1 MRKHSRIWAVLGLL
15 ILTICLWGCGDK
27 AGTTT
32 EKKESISSLS
42 ESDYGKYMDAYLDYA
57 NAHENDH
64 AGYKCGYAMTLDAA
78 DYPVLVMAYLKDD
91 QSSSDDYYDDDYYG
105 EYDSDYSDD
114 RSEAGSPY
122 MYWDFLGYKDGEV
135 ETIEELTASED
146 ERIIIN
152 CDGIVAKRKDS
163 SEGQIYLIKKGKWQ
177 ELYSYAI
184 DRSQG
189 VALAYINGKD
199 GKQTVKFQDED
210 GNLTTANDFE
220 KEIKKLFRTIYGKND
235 YYTETIKNMT
245 LYEILA
251 DDTVAVSPVLYAG
264 EKDAADDY
272 NEASAIYNKM
282 QFQTV
287 VSDMKEQW
295 IHTQNGLYSYLVDD
309 RYHMV
314 KPDTDDKFY
323 ELDCKG
329 LLRRDMNWIKDTK
342 FVEEADGAFFAEWL
356 SDWARDYLDNDQ
368 INDDP
373 YKSFSD
379 VEDEAWIENE
389 LGMGDKTGE
398 TDQDDI
404 TPKTNDDE
412 IVLTVD
418 EKKEMLSSFVQW
430 FYSEERLSKLAA
442 WNELTGASSPLIG
455 YWQGEHVGMAVM
467 NYTDPKHGGL
477 YFYILNDE
485 HGSCSNGSSSNT
497 GFYTIYAGSE
507 KDNIKVWLDYG
518 AEKGLIKVVDDT
530 HITLQYENYEY
541 KEVTE
546 TLTKGEVPDTI
557 LDQYTGNWI
566 GGTDGNGKSD
576 DISVSVDDDNG
587 DIYINS
593 NRTNLWSHYEDS
605 VCLYNGD
612 GVLVR
617 MSTETDQ
624 AYDPA
629 FGYFPQYT
637 TTTLIL
643 DDETLDYVS
652 CHRFNEGTDKTFR
665 VVMQGYGYK
674 RVPEGEEPWETAYR
688 NYMEYIED
696 SKCALFYLND
706 DDIPE
711 IYFYDTGHV
720 GTYED
725 GSVHIYENVNGHGDK
740 SVCRIQP
747 NTLVYAP
754 RSNKF
759 VTTKGSDLEG
769 HELNGEELKVY
780 SGSSLTDGKNPND
793 YQHGISI
800 LEKDNLTGE
809 KVIFYDTVEA
819 AKKAL
824 MGN

>member
-1 MRKHSRIWAVLGLL
+1 MRKYSKIWAVLGLL

-32 EKKESISSLS
+32 EKKEGANSLS
-42 ESDYGKYMDAYLDYA
+42 KSDYGKYMDAYLDYA

-64 AGYKCGYAMTLDAA
+64 AGYDCGYAMTLDAA
-78 DYPVLVMAYLKDD
+78 DYPVLVMIYLKAD
-91 QSSSDDYYDDDYYG
+91 QNSSDDDYYD
-105 EYDSDYSDD
+105 EYDSDYSDE

-122 MYWDFLGYKDGEV
+122 MYWDFLGYKNGEV
-135 ETIEELTASED
+135 ERIEELTASED
-146 ERIIIN
+146 ERVIIN

-163 SEGQIYLIKKGKWQ
+163 SEGQIYLLKKGKWQ

-184 DRSQG
+184 DGSQG
-189 VALAYINGKD
+189 VALAYINSKD

-295 IHTQNGLYSYLVDD
+295 IHTQDGLYSYLVDD

-455 YWQGEHVGMAVM
+455 YWQGEHIGMAVI
-467 NYTDPKHGGL
+467 NYTDIKYGGL
-477 YFYILNDE
+477 YFYILNTLED
-485 HGSCSNGSSSNT
+485 GRMG
-497 GFYTIYAGSE
+497 YTKIYEG
-507 KDNIKVWLDYG
+507 N
-518 AEKGLIKVVDDT
+518 AEKIRLNNHMDLKLEDDT
-530 HITLQYENYEY
+530 HITLAYKLRNGDWNEAVEY
-541 KEVTE
+541 SES
-546 TLTKGEVPDTI
+546 LTKGEVSQTI
-557 LDQYTGNWI
+557 LDEYAGKWI
-566 GGTDGNGKSD
+566 DVFGEKGCI
-576 DISVSVDDDNG
+576 DISFDAEHG
-587 DIYINS
+587 DININGEK
-593 NRTNLWSHYEDS
+593 TNDS
-605 VCLYNGD
+605 PEKAENTYLYSSD
-612 GVLVR
+612 GVLVCLA
-617 MSTETDQ
+617 SDVTQ
-624 AYDPA
+624 AYDSEY
-629 FGYFPQYT
+629 GSFPQYA
-637 TTTLIL
+637 TTTLTL
-643 DDETLDYVS
+643 NDSELSYEVEGYYDDRTDNTV
-652 CHRFNEGTDKTFR
+652 RINEN
-665 VVMQGYGYK
+665 GYGYE

-711 IYFYDTGHV
+711 IYFYDTGYV

-725 GSVHIYENVNGHGDK
+725 GSVHIYENVKSNGDR
-740 SVCRIQP
+740 SVCCIQP

-759 VTTKGSDLEG
+759 VITQGSDLEG
-769 HELNGEELKVY
+769 HELNGEKLEAY
-780 SGSSLTDGKNPND
+780 NGRTMTEGKDPND
-793 YQHGISI
+793 YQHGISF
-800 LEKDNLTGE
+800 LAEDNLTGE
-809 KVIFYDTVEA
+809 KVIFYDTVEE

>member
-114 RSEAGSPY
+114 KSEAGSPY
-122 MYWDFLGYKDGEV
+122 MYWDFLGYKNGEV
-135 ETIEELTASED
+135 ERIEELTASED
-146 ERIIIN
+146 ERVIIN

-210 GNLTTANDFE
+210 GNLTTANDYE
-220 KEIKKLFRTIYGKND
+220 KEIKKLFRTIYGKNY
-235 YYTETIKNMT
+235 YYTETIQNMT
-245 LYEILA
+245 LYELLA

-264 EKDAADDY
+264 EKKAADDY

-287 VSDMKEQW
+287 ISDMKEQW
-295 IHTQNGLYSYLVDD
+295 IHTQDGLYSYLVDD
-309 RYHMV
+309 RYRMV
-314 KPDTDDKFY
+314 KPDSAGKFY

-356 SDWARDYLDNDQ
+356 SDWARDYLDNDH

-379 VEDEAWIENE
+379 MEDEAWIENE

-404 TPKTNDDE
+404 TPKTDADE

-430 FYSEERLSKLAA
+430 FYSEERHSKLAA
-442 WNELTGASSPLIG
+442 WNDLTGASSPLIG
-455 YWQGEHVGMAVM
+455 YWQGEHIGMAVI
-467 NYTDPKHGGL
+467 NYTDIKYGGL
-477 YFYILNDE
+477 YFYILNTLED
-485 HGSCSNGSSSNT
+485 GRMG
-497 GFYTIYAGSE
+497 YTKIYEG
-507 KDNIKVWLDYG
+507 N
-518 AEKGLIKVVDDT
+518 AEKIRLNNHMDLKLEDDT
-530 HITLQYENYEY
+530 HITLSYKLRNGDWNEAVEY
-541 KEVTE
+541 SES
-546 TLTKGEVPDTI
+546 LTKGEVSQTI
-557 LDQYTGNWI
+557 LDEYAGKWI
-566 GGTDGNGKSD
+566 DVFGEKGCI
-576 DISVSVDDDNG
+576 DISFDAEHG
-587 DIYINS
+587 DININGEK
-593 NRTNLWSHYEDS
+593 TNDS
-605 VCLYNGD
+605 PEKAENTYLYSSD
-612 GVLVR
+612 GVLVCLA
-617 MSTETDQ
+617 SDVTQ
-624 AYDPA
+624 AYDSEY
-629 FGYFPQYT
+629 GSFPQYA
-637 TTTLIL
+637 TTTLTL
-643 DDETLDYVS
+643 NDDKLSYEVEGYYDDRTDNKVS
-652 CHRFNEGTDKTFR
+652 IDEN
-665 VVMQGYGYK
+665 GYGYE
-674 RVPEGEEPWETAYR
+674 RVPEGEEPWETSYR
-688 NYMEYIED
+688 NYMEYLED
-696 SKCALFYLND
+696 SRCALFYLND

-711 IYFYDTGHV
+711 IYFYDTGYV

-725 GSVHIYENVNGHGDK
+725 GSVHIYENVNGYGDK
-740 SVCRIQP
+740 SVCCIQP

-759 VTTKGSDLEG
+759 VTTNSHDLEG
-769 HELNGEELKVY
+769 FEFNGENLKVY
-780 SGSSLTDGKNPND
+780 NGYNLGGGEDPDD
-793 YQHGISI
+793 YQYGISF
-800 LEKDNLTGE
+800 LAEENLTGE

>member
-32 EKKESISSLS
+32 EKKEGANSLS
-42 ESDYGKYMDAYLDYA
+42 KSDYGKYMDAYLDYA

-64 AGYKCGYAMTLDAA
+64 AGYDCGYAMTLDAA
-78 DYPVLVMAYLKDD
+78 DYPVLVMIYLKAD
-91 QSSSDDYYDDDYYG
+91 QNSSDDDYYD
-105 EYDSDYSDD
+105 EYDSDYSDE

-122 MYWDFLGYKDGEV
+122 MYWDFLGYKNGEV
-135 ETIEELTASED
+135 ERIEELTASED
-146 ERIIIN
+146 ERVIIN

-163 SEGQIYLIKKGKWQ
+163 SEGQIYLLKKGKWQ

-184 DRSQG
+184 DGSQG
-189 VALAYINGKD
+189 VALAYINSKD

-210 GNLTTANDFE
+210 GNLTTANDYE
-220 KEIKKLFRTIYGKND
+220 KEIKKLFRTIYGKNE
-235 YYTETIKNMT
+235 YYTEVIQNMT
-245 LYEILA
+245 LYELLA
-251 DDTVAVSPVLYAG
+251 DDTVAVSPVLYA
-264 EKDAADDY
+264 EKKDAFDDY
-272 NEASAIYNKM
+272 NEAAIVYSKM
-282 QFQTV
+282 QFQTII
-287 VSDMKEQW
+287 SDMKEQW
-295 IHTQNGLYSYLVDD
+295 IHTQDGLYSYLVDD
-309 RYHMV
+309 RYGMV
-314 KPDTDDKFY
+314 KPDRFY
-323 ELDCKG
+323 EFDCKG
-329 LLRRDMNWIKDTK
+329 LLRRDLNWIKDTK
-342 FVEEADGAFFAEWL
+342 FVEEADGGFFCEWL
-356 SDWARDYLDNDQ
+356 SDWASDYLDNEY
-368 INDDP
+368 INDDT
-373 YKSFSD
+373 YKIFSD
-379 VEDEAWIENE
+379 MEDNAWIGNK

-398 TDQDDI
+398 ADQDD
-404 TPKTNDDE
+404 TDTETNDDE

-430 FYSEERLSKLAA
+430 FYSEERHSKLAA
-442 WNELTGASSPLIG
+442 WNDLTGASSPLIG
-455 YWQGEHVGMAVM
+455 YWQGEHIGMAVI
-467 NYTDPKHGGL
+467 NYTDIKYGGL
-477 YFYILNDE
+477 YFYILNTLEDVRM
-485 HGSCSNGSSSNT
+485 G
-497 GFYTIYAGSE
+497 YTKIYEG
-507 KDNIKVWLDYG
+507 N
-518 AEKGLIKVVDDT
+518 AEKITLVNAMDLKLEDDT
-530 HITLQYENYEY
+530 HITLSYEQWNGEEEEEY
-541 KEVTE
+541 SES
-546 TLTKGEVPDTI
+546 LTKGEVPQTV
-557 LDQYTGNWI
+557 LDEYA
-566 GGTDGNGKSD
+566 GKWVD
-576 DISVSVDDDNG
+576 VFGEKGCIDISFDAEHG
-587 DIYINS
+587 DININGEK
-593 NRTNLWSHYEDS
+593 TNDS
-605 VCLYNGD
+605 PEKAENTYLYSSD
-612 GVLVR
+612 GVLVCLA
-617 MSTETDQ
+617 SDVTQ
-624 AYDPA
+624 AYDSEY
-629 FGYFPQYT
+629 GSFPQYA
-637 TTTLIL
+637 TTTLTL
-643 DDETLDYVS
+643 NDSELSYEVEGYYDD
-652 CHRFNEGTDKTFR
+652 RTDNTVR
-665 VVMQGYGYK
+665 IDENGYGYE

-688 NYMEYIED
+688 NYMDYIED

-780 SGSSLTDGKNPND
+780 SGSSLTDGKDPND

>member
-15 ILTICLWGCGDK
+15 IMTICLWGCGDK

-135 ETIEELTASED
+135 ETIEELTAAED

-210 GNLTTANDFE
+210 GNLTTANDYE
-220 KEIKKLFRTIYGKND
+220 KDIKKLFRTIYGKND

-295 IHTQNGLYSYLVDD
+295 IHTQDGLYSYLVDD

-455 YWQGEHVGMAVM
+455 YWQGEHIGMAVI
-467 NYTDPKHGGL
+467 NYTDIKYGGL
-477 YFYILNDE
+477 YFYILNTLED
-485 HGSCSNGSSSNT
+485 GRMG
-497 GFYTIYAGSE
+497 YTKIYEG
-507 KDNIKVWLDYG
+507 N
-518 AEKGLIKVVDDT
+518 AEKITLVNAMDLKLEDDT
-530 HITLQYENYEY
+530 HITLSYKQWNGEEEEEY
-541 KEVTE
+541 SES
-546 TLTKGEVPDTI
+546 LTKGEVPQTV
-557 LDQYTGNWI
+557 LDEYAGKWI
-566 GGTDGNGKSD
+566 DGFGEKGCI
-576 DISVSVDDDNG
+576 DISFDAEHGHINING
-587 DIYINS
+587 EKTNGLPEKAENIY
-593 NRTNLWSHYEDS
+593 
-605 VCLYNGD
+605 LYSGD
-612 GVLVR
+612 GALVCFTSDVTQDYDSKY
-617 MSTETDQ
+617 ST
-624 AYDPA
+624 
-629 FGYFPQYT
+629 FPQYA
-637 TTTLIL
+637 TTTLVL
-643 DDETLDYVS
+643 SDDKLYYEV
-652 CHRFNEGTDKTFR
+652 EGHYDDGTGCTDDIEER
-665 VVMQGYGYK
+665 GYGYE
-674 RVPEGEEPWETAYR
+674 RVPEGEEPWETSYR
-688 NYMEYIED
+688 NYMEYLED
-696 SKCALFYLND
+696 SRCALFYLND

-711 IYFYDTGHV
+711 IYFYDTGYV

-725 GSVHIYENVNGHGDK
+725 GSVHIYENVKTNGDK

-759 VTTKGSDLEG
+759 VTTKGSELEG
-769 HELNGEELKVY
+769 HELNGEKLEAY
-780 SGSSLTDGKNPND
+780 NGRTMTEGKDPND
-793 YQHGISI
+793 YQHGISF
-800 LEKDNLTGE
+800 LAEDNLTGE
-809 KVIFYDTVEA
+809 KVIFYDTVEE

>member
-1 MRKHSRIWAVLGLL
+1 MRKYSKIWAVLGLL

-32 EKKESISSLS
+32 EKKEGANSLS
-42 ESDYGKYMDAYLDYA
+42 KSDYGKYMDAYLDYA

-64 AGYKCGYAMTLDAA
+64 AGYDCGYAMTLDAA
-78 DYPVLVMAYLKDD
+78 DYPVLVMIYLKAD
-91 QSSSDDYYDDDYYG
+91 QNSSDDDYYD
-105 EYDSDYSDD
+105 EYDSDYSDE

-135 ETIEELTASED
+135 ERIEELTASED

-220 KEIKKLFRTIYGKND
+220 KEIKKLFRTIYGKNE
-235 YYTETIKNMT
+235 YYTEVIQNMT
-245 LYEILA
+245 LYELLA

-287 VSDMKEQW
+287 ISDMKEQW
-295 IHTQNGLYSYLVDD
+295 IHTQDGLYSYLVDD

-314 KPDTDDKFY
+314 KPDTDGKFY

-342 FVEEADGAFFAEWL
+342 FVEEAKGAFFAEWL
-356 SDWARDYLDNDQ
+356 SDWARDYLDNDH

-398 TDQDDI
+398 ADQDD
-404 TPKTNDDE
+404 TDTETNDDE

-467 NYTDPKHGGL
+467 NYTDIERGGL
-477 YFYILNDE
+477 YFYILSTLGD
-485 HGSCSNGSSSNT
+485 GGMDFTS
-497 GFYTIYAGSE
+497 IYEG
-507 KDNIKVWLDYG
+507 N
-518 AEKGLIKVVDDT
+518 AEKITLVNAMDLKLEDDT
-530 HITLQYENYEY
+530 HITLSYEQWNGEEEEEY
-541 KEVTE
+541 SES
-546 TLTKGEVPDTI
+546 LTKGEVPQTV
-557 LDQYTGNWI
+557 LDEYAGKWI
-566 GGTDGNGKSD
+566 DGFGEKGCI
-576 DISVSVDDDNG
+576 DISFDAEHGHINING
-587 DIYINS
+587 EKTNGLPEKAENIY
-593 NRTNLWSHYEDS
+593 
-605 VCLYNGD
+605 LYSGD
-612 GVLVR
+612 GALVCFTSDVTQDYDSKY
-617 MSTETDQ
+617 ST
-624 AYDPA
+624 
-629 FGYFPQYT
+629 FPQYA
-637 TTTLIL
+637 TTTLVL
-643 DDETLDYVS
+643 SDDKLYYEV
-652 CHRFNEGTDKTFR
+652 EGHYDDGTGCTDDIEER
-665 VVMQGYGYK
+665 GYGYE
-674 RVPEGEEPWETAYR
+674 RVPEGEEPWETSYR
-688 NYMEYIED
+688 NYMEYLGD

-711 IYFYDTGHV
+711 IYFYDTGYV

-725 GSVHIYENVNGHGDK
+725 GSVHIYENVNGYGDK

-759 VTTKGSDLEG
+759 VTTKGSELEG
-769 HELNGEELKVY
+769 HELNGEKLEAYNGCTLNE
-780 SGSSLTDGKNPND
+780 GKDPND
-793 YQHGISI
+793 YQHGISF
-800 LEKDNLTGE
+800 LAEDNLTGE

>member
-1 MRKHSRIWAVLGLL
+1 MRKYSKIWAVLGLL

-32 EKKESISSLS
+32 EKKEGANSLS
-42 ESDYGKYMDAYLDYA
+42 KSDYGKYMDAYLDYA

-64 AGYKCGYAMTLDAA
+64 AGYDCGYAMTLDAA
-78 DYPVLVMAYLKDD
+78 DYPVLVMIYLKAD
-91 QSSSDDYYDDDYYG
+91 QNSSDDDYYD
-105 EYDSDYSDD
+105 EYDSDYSDE

-122 MYWDFLGYKDGEV
+122 MYWDFLGYKNGEV
-135 ETIEELTASED
+135 ERIEELTASED
-146 ERIIIN
+146 ERVIIN

-184 DRSQG
+184 DGSQG
-189 VALAYINGKD
+189 VALAYINSKD

-210 GNLTTANDFE
+210 GNLTTANDYE
-220 KEIKKLFRTIYGKND
+220 KEIKKLFRTIYGKNE
-235 YYTETIKNMT
+235 YYTEVIQNMT
-245 LYEILA
+245 LYELLA
-251 DDTVAVSPVLYAG
+251 DDTVAVSPVLYA
-264 EKDAADDY
+264 EKKDAFDDY
-272 NEASAIYNKM
+272 NEAAIVYSKM
-282 QFQTV
+282 QFQTII
-287 VSDMKEQW
+287 SDMKEQW
-295 IHTQNGLYSYLVDD
+295 IHTQDGLYSYLVDD
-309 RYHMV
+309 RYRMV
-314 KPDTDDKFY
+314 KPDRFY
-323 ELDCKG
+323 EFDCKG
-329 LLRRDMNWIKDTK
+329 LLRRDLNWIKDTK
-342 FVEEADGAFFAEWL
+342 FVEEADGGFFCEWL
-356 SDWARDYLDNDQ
+356 SDWASDYLDNEY
-368 INDDP
+368 INDDT
-373 YKSFSD
+373 YKIFSD
-379 VEDEAWIENE
+379 MEDNAWIGNK

-398 TDQDDI
+398 ADQDD
-404 TPKTNDDE
+404 TDTETNDDE

-430 FYSEERLSKLAA
+430 FYSEERHSKLAA
-442 WNELTGASSPLIG
+442 WNDLTGASSPLIG
-455 YWQGEHVGMAVM
+455 YWQGEHIGMAVM
-467 NYTDPKHGGL
+467 NYTDIKYGGL
-477 YFYILNDE
+477 YFYILNTLED
-485 HGSCSNGSSSNT
+485 GGMDFTS
-497 GFYTIYAGSE
+497 IYEG
-507 KDNIKVWLDYG
+507 N
-518 AEKGLIKVVDDT
+518 AEKITLVNAMDLKLEDDT
-530 HITLQYENYEY
+530 HITLSYEQWNGEEEEEY
-541 KEVTE
+541 SER
-546 TLTKGEVPDTI
+546 LTKGEVPQTV
-557 LDQYTGNWI
+557 LDEYAGKWI
-566 GGTDGNGKSD
+566 DGFGEKGCI
-576 DISVSVDDDNG
+576 DISFDAEHGHINING
-587 DIYINS
+587 EKTNGLPEKAENIY
-593 NRTNLWSHYEDS
+593 
-605 VCLYNGD
+605 LYSGD
-612 GVLVR
+612 GALVCFTSDVTQDYDSKY
-617 MSTETDQ
+617 ST
-624 AYDPA
+624 
-629 FGYFPQYT
+629 FPQYA
-637 TTTLIL
+637 TTTLVL
-643 DDETLDYVS
+643 SDDKLYYEV
-652 CHRFNEGTDKTFR
+652 EGHYDDGTGCTDDIEER
-665 VVMQGYGYK
+665 GYGYE

-780 SGSSLTDGKNPND
+780 SGSSLTDGKDPND

>member
-15 ILTICLWGCGDK
+15 IMTICLWGCGDK

-91 QSSSDDYYDDDYYG
+91 QSSSDDYYDDDYYDDDYYG

-146 ERIIIN
+146 ERVIIN

-210 GNLTTANDFE
+210 GNLTTANDYE

-287 VSDMKEQW
+287 ISDMKEQW
-295 IHTQNGLYSYLVDD
+295 IHTQDGLYSYLLDD

-314 KPDTDDKFY
+314 KPDTDGKFY

-455 YWQGEHVGMAVM
+455 YWQGEHIGMAVM
-467 NYTDPKHGGL
+467 NYTDIERGGL
-477 YFYILNDE
+477 YFYILSTLGD
-485 HGSCSNGSSSNT
+485 GGMDFTS
-497 GFYTIYAGSE
+497 IYEG
-507 KDNIKVWLDYG
+507 N
-518 AEKGLIKVVDDT
+518 AEKITLVNAMDLKLEDDT
-530 HITLQYENYEY
+530 HITLSYKQWNGEEEEEY
-541 KEVTE
+541 SES
-546 TLTKGEVPDTI
+546 LTKGEVPQTV
-557 LDQYTGNWI
+557 LDEYAGKWI
-566 GGTDGNGKSD
+566 DGFGEKGCI
-576 DISVSVDDDNG
+576 DISFDAEHGHINING
-587 DIYINS
+587 EKTNGLPEKAENIY
-593 NRTNLWSHYEDS
+593 
-605 VCLYNGD
+605 LYSGD
-612 GVLVR
+612 GALVCFTSDVTQDYDSKY
-617 MSTETDQ
+617 ST
-624 AYDPA
+624 
-629 FGYFPQYT
+629 FPQYA
-637 TTTLIL
+637 TTTLVL
-643 DDETLDYVS
+643 SDDKLYYEV
-652 CHRFNEGTDKTFR
+652 EGHYDDGTGCTDDIEER
-665 VVMQGYGYK
+665 GYGYE
-674 RVPEGEEPWETAYR
+674 RVPEGEEPWETSYR
-688 NYMEYIED
+688 NYMEYLED
-696 SKCALFYLND
+696 SRCALFYLND

-711 IYFYDTGHV
+711 IYFYDTGYV
-720 GTYED
+720 GTYEE
-725 GSVHIYENVNGHGDK
+725 GSVHIYENVKTNGDK
-740 SVCRIQP
+740 SVCCIQP

-780 SGSSLTDGKNPND
+780 SGSSLTDGKDPND

>member
-1 MRKHSRIWAVLGLL
+1 MRKHSRIWTVLGLL
-15 ILTICLWGCGDK
+15 IMTICLWGCGDK

-122 MYWDFLGYKDGEV
+122 MYWDFLGYKDGKV

-146 ERIIIN
+146 ERVIIN
-152 CDGIVAKRKDS
+152 CDGIVAKHKDS

-210 GNLTTANDFE
+210 GNLTTANDYE

-287 VSDMKEQW
+287 ISDMKEQW
-295 IHTQNGLYSYLVDD
+295 IHTQDGLYSYLLDD

-314 KPDTDDKFY
+314 KPDTDGKFY

-342 FVEEADGAFFAEWL
+342 FVEEAKGALFAEWL
-356 SDWARDYLDNDQ
+356 SDWARDYLDNDH

-389 LGMGDKTGE
+389 LEMDDKTGE

-404 TPKTNDDE
+404 IPKRYDDE

-430 FYSEERLSKLAA
+430 FYSEERFSKLAA

-455 YWQGEHVGMAVM
+455 YWQGEHIGMAVI
-467 NYTDPKHGGL
+467 NYTDIKYGGL
-477 YFYILNDE
+477 YFYILSTLGD
-485 HGSCSNGSSSNT
+485 GGMDFTS
-497 GFYTIYAGSE
+497 IYEG
-507 KDNIKVWLDYG
+507 N
-518 AEKGLIKVVDDT
+518 AEKITLVNAMDLKLEDDT
-530 HITLQYENYEY
+530 HITLSYKQWNGEEEEEY
-541 KEVTE
+541 SES
-546 TLTKGEVPDTI
+546 LTKGEVPQTV
-557 LDQYTGNWI
+557 LDEYAGKWI
-566 GGTDGNGKSD
+566 DGFGEKGCI
-576 DISVSVDDDNG
+576 DISFDAEHGHINING
-587 DIYINS
+587 EKTNGLPEKAENIY
-593 NRTNLWSHYEDS
+593 
-605 VCLYNGD
+605 LYSGD
-612 GVLVR
+612 GALVCFTSDVTQDYDSKY
-617 MSTETDQ
+617 ST
-624 AYDPA
+624 
-629 FGYFPQYT
+629 FPQYA
-637 TTTLIL
+637 TTTLVL
-643 DDETLDYVS
+643 SDDKLYYEV
-652 CHRFNEGTDKTFR
+652 EGHYDDGTGCTDDIEER
-665 VVMQGYGYK
+665 GYGYE
-674 RVPEGEEPWETAYR
+674 RVPEGEEPWETSYR
-688 NYMEYIED
+688 NYMEYLED
-696 SKCALFYLND
+696 SVCALFYLND
-706 DDIPE
+706 DDIP
-711 IYFYDTGHV
+711 
-720 GTYED
+720 
-725 GSVHIYENVNGHGDK
+725 
-740 SVCRIQP
+740 
-747 NTLVYAP
+747 
-754 RSNKF
+754 
-759 VTTKGSDLEG
+759 
-769 HELNGEELKVY
+769 
-780 SGSSLTDGKNPND
+780 
-793 YQHGISI
+793 
-800 LEKDNLTGE
+800 
-809 KVIFYDTVEA
+809 
-819 AKKAL
+819 
-824 MGN
+824 